1 MLRFWNHNVLQSI
14 TLILVWAVLF
24 IAVAVQ
30 AEDATPYSRFYIAV
44 EGGPVW
50 QSKCDVRIPGDGG
63 TEFSFKELTGGG
75 PYAAGRFSLGWRP
88 RARHALRLAVAP
100 LRVEGKG
107 SFDRPVEFAGT
118 VFAADTT
125 TEGRYKF
132 DTYRLGY
139 RYRLL
144 QRSTWQFRTGATL
157 LVRDAEIELEQAD
170 ARAADSNVG
179 LVPLLSLSARWSFA
193 ERWGAELDFDGL
205 AGGPGRALDLALK
218 LYFDVNDHWQIAAGY
233 RTLEGGVDNEDV
245 YNFSWFN
252 YALVSIRYRF

>member
-1 MLRFWNHNVLQSI
+1 MKWLLMG
-14 TLILVWAVLF
+14 VLF
-24 IAVAVQ
+24 CMAAAVQ
-30 AEDATPYSRFYIAV
+30 AQETASGRRLYIEL

-50 QSKCDVRIPGDGG
+50 QSRSDVRIPGDGG

-75 PYAAGRFSLGWRP
+75 PYAAGRFSLGWQP
-88 RARHALRLAVAP
+88 RERHALRLAVAP

-107 SFDRPVEFAGT
+107 SFDRPVEFAGA

-144 QRSTWQFRTGATL
+144 QRSNWQFWTGAAL

-170 ARAADSNVG
+170 VRAADSNVG
-179 LVPLLSLSARWSFA
+179 LVPLLSLAARWSFA
-193 ERWGAELDFDGL
+193 ERWAAVLDFDGL
-205 AGGPGRALDLALK
+205 AGGPGRALDLALT
-218 LYFDVNDHWQIAAGY
+218 LRYDVNARWQVAAGY